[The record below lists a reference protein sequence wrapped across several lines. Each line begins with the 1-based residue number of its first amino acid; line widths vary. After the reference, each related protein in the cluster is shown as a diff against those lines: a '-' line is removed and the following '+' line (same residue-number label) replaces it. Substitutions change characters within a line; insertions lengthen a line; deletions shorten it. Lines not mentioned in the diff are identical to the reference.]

1 MQPSHATH
9 QQTPGAR
16 YACLLNSTPAW
27 NHSAGLGLPSSDT
40 GRCRCSIVPVARF
53 LISAFGSDAQVSDS
67 LRIALL
73 PGWWVGDEA
82 AGYERLIDRLRSW
95 VAVAGEPSEVV
106 AWTHTTLEWLE
117 PIRDAASERDA
128 HPGW

>member
-1 MQPSHATH
+1 
-9 QQTPGAR
+9 
-16 YACLLNSTPAW
+16 
-27 NHSAGLGLPSSDT
+27 
-40 GRCRCSIVPVARF
+40 VARF
-53 LISAFGSDAQVSDS
+53 LISAFGSGAQVSDS

-73 PGWWVGDEA
+73 AGWWVGDET

-117 PIRDAASERDA
+117 TIRDAASERDA